1 MFPKKEKS
9 DKMEFANV
17 MIKMPAQLV
26 LQELLVKLVQM
37 VNLASLVNQVT
48 KVNQEYHQDTDAQR
62 LLHAEFAHPDQKA
75 PTAQQELPDHLDPK
89 VFQAKKV
96 PQAKME
102 FPVQLDLQVV
112 LERPA
117 TMAKMDLKDHQAV
130 MAKLEAKVNQE
141 AKAPQA
147 DQDHKDQRAMLA
159 PMAKTETLD
168 QPDHQVQKANRVNH
182 PSKVLQAAQANLA
195 SPAKM
200 LNIALVHVDPKWR
213 LHRKPKKSLK
223 FFGKMFKLY
232 HKSSLYFLHFSLN
245 VERKIVSTN

>member
-37 VNLASLVNQVT
+37 VNLASLENQVA
-48 KVNQEYHQDTDAQR
+48 KVNRVSPLDTDAQR
-62 LLHAEFAHPDQKA
+62 LLHAEFAHLDQKA
-75 PTAQQELPDHLDPK
+75 LTAQQELPDQLDPK

-117 TMAKMDLKDHQAV
+117 TMAKMDLKDQQAV

-141 AKAPQA
+141 AKAPQV

-168 QPDHQVQKANRVNH
+168 QPDHQDQKAKRVNH

-213 LHRKPKKSLK
+213 LHRKPRKSLK
-223 FFGKMFKLY
+223 FFGKMFKIIFTKFHY
-232 HKSSLYFLHFSLN
+232 IFFIF
-245 VERKIVSTN
+245 V